1 MFKPDN
7 FSLSNYAYHEI
18 QYKDISYIHDEDE
31 YITLDV
37 TRFYTNMLINTKFYD
52 YNEIELFSKHHCIV
66 PANLYYLEC
75 PLNEDFEN
83 FVPEK
88 DYNKRY
94 EILY

>member
-52 YNEIELFSKHHCIV
+52 YKEIELFSKNNCIV
-66 PANLYYLEC
+66 PANLYYIEC
-75 PLNEDFEN
+75 PLNEDFES
-83 FVPEK
+83 FLPEK
-88 DYNKRY
+88 EYDKKY
-94 EILY
+94 

>member
-7 FSLSNYAYHEI
+7 FNLSNYAYHEI
-18 QYKDISYIHDEDE
+18 QYKDLSYIHDEDG

-52 YNEIELFSKHHCIV
+52 YKEIEIFSKRPCII

-75 PLNEDFEN
+75 PLNEDFES
-83 FVPEK
+83 FLPEK
-88 DYNKRY
+88 EYDKKY
-94 EILY
+94 